1 MSQVFISYASEDR
14 SRAKTLAQALEQRG
28 FSTWWD
34 RKIPFGKAYDEV
46 IAESLAEAQCVLVLW
61 TGLSVDSRWVRSEA
75 SEAAAR
81 EVLIP
86 VLMERDVK
94 IPLEFRLLQAA
105 DLCDWQGDPDYPELQ
120 VLVAQIE
127 SRLAQV
133 TAGGATAGAQK
144 PPAAGR
150 GEARETSTR
159 EPPIARCLRGI
170 GAGAD
175 PQRTRRRKLAHFV
188 GFILIPSVAI
198 CAAAALAMTWRLP
211 TRVQLDLVVNRVTF
225 TLSGNQPVDVPAN
238 ALSFAMLSIENFD
251 KVVFKPK
258 RLRVQ
263 RDAAGRPDA
272 GAAAWK
278 EARNARGDRAQRC
291 ERRTTAA
298 DRRAHRR
305 QHRCAP
311 GRTPPTGL
319 RQTGHPRHAGG
330 QIRSLAT
337 RHAPDGRAGPSNEP
351 SAGR

>member
-61 TGLSVDSRWVRSEA
+61 TDLSVDSRWVRSEA

-105 DLCDWQGDPDYPELQ
+105 DLCDWQGDPDYPEFQ

-133 TAGGATAGAQK
+133 TAGGATAGHRGR
-144 PPAAGR
+144 PAAADARPGR
-150 GEARETSTR
+150 PVPATAQAARLGR
-159 EPPIARCLRGI
+159 RRPISR
-170 GAGAD
+170 
-175 PQRTRRRKLAHFV
+175 RTRRRKLSHFV

-225 TLSGNQPVDVPAN
+225 TLSGNQPVDLPAN

-258 RLRVQ
+258 QLRVQ
-263 RDAAGRPDA
+263 RDAAGRSDA

-278 EARNARGDRAQRC
+278 QAATHGTIVLSGASDERPLLTVEPAAGSIDARPAGRLQPISGKPGTRVTLEARSGASPRVM
-291 ERRTTAA
+291 
-298 DRRAHRR
+298 
-305 QHRCAP
+305 
-311 GRTPPTGL
+311 L
-319 RQTGHPRHAGG
+319 RMDGQDLQTN
-330 QIRSLAT
+330 LL
-337 RHAPDGRAGPSNEP
+337 PDG
-351 SAGR
+351 